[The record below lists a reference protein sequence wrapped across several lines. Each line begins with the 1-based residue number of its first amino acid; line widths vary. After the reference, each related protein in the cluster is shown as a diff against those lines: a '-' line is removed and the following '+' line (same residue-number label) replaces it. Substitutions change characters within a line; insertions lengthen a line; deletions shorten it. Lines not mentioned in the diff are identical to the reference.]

1 MTWKMGPSMESVSE
15 IGCLQV
21 GDRVALIL
29 GSTRTEMSADA
40 ARAVATLLLTCA
52 DMVDGTVPDDDD
64 DETTGRGD
72 A

>member
-1 MTWKMGPSMESVSE
+1 MRGDEINE

-64 DETTGRGD
+64 ETTTGRGD